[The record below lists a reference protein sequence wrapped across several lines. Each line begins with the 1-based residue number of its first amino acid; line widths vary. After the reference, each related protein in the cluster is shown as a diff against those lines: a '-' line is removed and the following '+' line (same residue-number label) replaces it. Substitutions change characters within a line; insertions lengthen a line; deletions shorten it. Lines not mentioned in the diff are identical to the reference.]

1 MTSRSFRRL
10 FPQLN
15 VQSIPE
21 DEFYRQASLSQ
32 LLTGPDEQE
41 LAAFR
46 PDIKD
51 PLELVEATPELAGM
65 LGSSLEFVDTRYLES
80 SPPPTPPPPPPA
92 SLNLPPE
99 QQEGPSSKT
108 DGESQNTTVK
118 TEELQGLKN
127 AEISLPAA
135 KTETNVIASMWEVQ
149 QRASKNPGGAT
160 SATSNMTVN
169 VNMWEAS
176 QDIRM
181 ANSASKVEPN
191 TWQLQR
197 QSRVA
202 PEHANAVHS
211 DPRSRAAI
219 SEAQRK
225 SHPDCS
231 TLEHSSHDSGN
242 ANSASPEPKTD
253 TSTWQQQQLA
263 SYSARNTPATHDGK
277 ATQRLRCR
285 TAGNTDAD
293 APSGP
298 SGPQQT
304 LTNCDSA
311 DANGTTGGAAKQQN
325 QTKTLDATKTLV
337 DGGVWEMQRLRSKNS
352 GTSEPAKPNATV
364 DVSKWK
370 QPEIKRTGS
379 NGTATKREAS
389 FCDLGQGAKTI
400 KLDPAWQRSLGNVR
414 VHIRDLGLK
423 VVGGTTIQRDSKKE
437 PAKVSA
443 KVVRAKT
450 RS

>member
-41 LAAFR
+41 LASFR

-80 SPPPTPPPPPPA
+80 SPPPTPPPPT

-135 KTETNVIASMWEVQ
+135 KTETKVIASMWEVQ
-149 QRASKNPGGAT
+149 QQASKNPGCAT
-160 SATSNMTVN
+160 SAKSNMTVN

-176 QDIRM
+176 KDIRI
-181 ANSASKVEPN
+181 ANSASKVETN

-202 PEHANAVHS
+202 PEHVSAVHS
-211 DPRSRAAI
+211 DPRSRAAV
-219 SEAQRK
+219 SEAQ
-225 SHPDCS
+225 SHPNCS
-231 TLEHSSHDSGN
+231 TLGQSSHDTRN
-242 ANSASPEPKTD
+242 ANSASPEPKID
-253 TSTWQQQQLA
+253 TSTWQQQQLGN
-263 SYSARNTPATHDGK
+263 YSAKNTVATHDVK
-277 ATQRLRCR
+277 VTPRLRCR
-285 TAGNTDAD
+285 TAGNSDAQ
-293 APSGP
+293 AL
-298 SGPQQT
+298 SGPQQMI
-304 LTNCDSA
+304 TNCDSA
-311 DANGTTGGAAKQQN
+311 NSNGTTGGAAKQQS

-337 DGGVWEMQRLRSKNS
+337 NGGVWEMQRLRSKNS
-352 GTSEPAKPNATV
+352 GTTEPAKSVASV
-364 DVSKWK
+364 DVSKWE
-370 QPEIKRTGS
+370 QQEIKRTGS

-389 FCDLGQGAKTI
+389 FCDLSQDAKTI
-400 KLDPAWQRSLGNVR
+400 KLDPEWQRSLGNVR

-423 VVGGTTIQRDSKKE
+423 VVGGTTIQRDLKKE
-437 PAKVSA
+437 PGKVSA

>member
-15 VQSIPE
+15 VQSLPE

-41 LAAFR
+41 LASFR

-80 SPPPTPPPPPPA
+80 SPPPTPPPPA
-92 SLNLPPE
+92 SLNLPAE

-108 DGESQNTTVK
+108 DGEPQNTAVK
-118 TEELQGLKN
+118 TEQLQGLKN
-127 AEISLPAA
+127 TEISLPAA
-135 KTETNVIASMWEVQ
+135 KAEATVIASMWEVQ
-149 QRASKNPGGAT
+149 QEASKNPAK
-160 SATSNMTVN
+160 SNVTI
-169 VNMWEAS
+169 MWEPSEDSRIANAAS
-176 QDIRM
+176 T
-181 ANSASKVEPN
+181 AESN

-197 QSRVA
+197 QGRLA
-202 PEHANAVHS
+202 PQHANSAHS
-211 DPRSRAAI
+211 DPRSRLAV

-225 SHPDCS
+225 SLPDGS
-231 TLEHSSHDSGN
+231 TLEQSSHDSGN
-242 ANSASPEPKTD
+242 ANSASPEAKLD
-253 TSTWQQQQLA
+253 TSTWQQQQLGN
-263 SYSARNTPATHDGK
+263 YSARNAPATHDLK
-277 ATQRLRCR
+277 VTQRLRCR
-285 TAGNTDAD
+285 TAGNAEAD
-293 APSGP
+293 APP
-298 SGPQQT
+298 GPQQP

-311 DANGTTGGAAKQQN
+311 DSNGTTGGAAKQQS
-325 QTKTLDATKTLV
+325 QSKTLDATKTLL
-337 DGGVWEMQRLRSKNS
+337 DGRVWEMQRLRSKNS
-352 GTSEPAKPNATV
+352 GSTDPAKPNATV

-370 QPEIKRTGS
+370 QQEIKRTGS
-379 NGTATKREAS
+379 NATATKREAS

-414 VHIRDLGLK
+414 VHIRDLGMK
-423 VVGGTTIQRDSKKE
+423 VVGGTTIQRDLKKE
-437 PAKVSA
+437 QGKVSA
-443 KVVRAKT
+443 KAVRAKT

>member
-41 LAAFR
+41 LASFR

-80 SPPPTPPPPPPA
+80 SPPPTPPPPK
-92 SLNLPPE
+92 
-99 QQEGPSSKT
+99 QQEGPSSKA
-108 DGESQNTTVK
+108 DGESQNLTVK
-118 TEELQGLKN
+118 AERLQGPKH
-127 AEISLPAA
+127 AEMSLPAA
-135 KTETNVIASMWEVQ
+135 TADTKMIASMWEVQ
-149 QRASKNPGGAT
+149 QASKNPGGAT
-160 SATSNMTVN
+160 SAKPNMTVN
-169 VNMWEAS
+169 VTMWEPS
-176 QDIRM
+176 KDIRT
-181 ANSASKVEPN
+181 ANAASKVEPN

-197 QSRVA
+197 HSRLA
-202 PEHANAVHS
+202 PEHAGALH
-211 DPRSRAAI
+211 PEPKSRVAA

-225 SHPDCS
+225 SDPDCS
-231 TLEHSSHDSGN
+231 TVEPSSRDSGHAN
-242 ANSASPEPKTD
+242 AASPEPNTD
-253 TSTWQQQQLA
+253 TSTWQQQQLG
-263 SYSARNTPATHDGK
+263 NIPATHDLNV
-277 ATQRLRCR
+277 TQRLRCGS
-285 TAGNTDAD
+285 AGNAGAD
-293 APSGP
+293 APP
-298 SGPQQT
+298 GPQKT

-311 DANGTTGGAAKQQN
+311 DSNGTTRQQHP
-325 QTKTLDATKTLV
+325 TEALDATKTPA
-337 DGGVWEMQRLRSKNS
+337 DGRVWETRSKNS
-352 GTSEPAKPNATV
+352 ETADAAKSNAPA

-370 QPEIKRTGS
+370 QTGS
-379 NGTATKREAS
+379 NGTATKREAG
-389 FCDLGQGAKTI
+389 FYDLGAKSL

-414 VHIRDLGLK
+414 VHIRDLGMK
-423 VVGGTTIQRDSKKE
+423 VVGGTTIHRDLKKDQG
-437 PAKVSA
+437 KVGA

>member
-41 LAAFR
+41 LASFR

-65 LGSSLEFVDTRYLES
+65 LGSSMEFVDTRYLES
-80 SPPPTPPPPPPA
+80 SPPPTPPPPA

-99 QQEGPSSKT
+99 QQEGASSKT
-108 DGESQNTTVK
+108 DGKMQNTTVK
-118 TEELQGLKN
+118 TEQLQGLKH

-135 KTETNVIASMWEVQ
+135 KTETKMTASMWEVQ
-149 QRASKNPGGAT
+149 QQASKNPGGAT
-160 SATSNMTVN
+160 NVTIN
-169 VNMWEAS
+169 VNMWEPS
-176 QDIRM
+176 KDIRI
-181 ANSASKVEPN
+181 ANSASKVESN

-202 PEHANAVHS
+202 PEHVNSVHS
-211 DPRSRAAI
+211 DPRSRVAV

-231 TLEHSSHDSGN
+231 TLEQSSQNTGN
-242 ANSASPEPKTD
+242 ASSASPEPKVD
-253 TSTWQQQQLA
+253 ASTRQQQQLGN
-263 SYSARNTPATHDGK
+263 YSTRNTPATHDVK
-277 ATQRLRCR
+277 VTQRLRCR
-285 TAGNTDAD
+285 TAGNTDAG
-293 APSGP
+293 AP

-304 LTNCDSA
+304 LTNCDS
-311 DANGTTGGAAKQQN
+311 DDSNGTVGGAAKQQN
-325 QTKTLDATKTLV
+325 QTKTLGATKTLV
-337 DGGVWEMQRLRSKNS
+337 DGRVWEMQRLRSKNS
-352 GTSEPAKPNATV
+352 GTTDPEKSNATV

-370 QPEIKRTGS
+370 QQEIKRTGS
-379 NGTATKREAS
+379 IGTATKREAS
-389 FCDLGQGAKTI
+389 FCDLSQGAKSI

-414 VHIRDLGLK
+414 VHIRDLGMK
-423 VVGGTTIQRDSKKE
+423 VVGGTTIQRDLKKE
-437 PAKVSA
+437 QGKVSA
-443 KVVRAKT
+443 KAIRAKT